1 MKINLFIEYLSKEK
15 RYASHTI
22 TAYQNDLNQ
31 FAGFLDEQYNINLP
45 KVVKSEFIRSWIVE
59 LMEQKVSPRS
69 ANRKLSALKS
79 YFKFLEKRNIID
91 KSPMT
96 NIIAPKT
103 GKRLPVVIKKDS
115 LSRLFD
121 DIEFTDDFDG
131 VRAKMILELLYQTG
145 IRKAELIKLKLS
157 DVNFELEQLIVNGKG
172 NKQRI
177 VPFNHRLTS
186 MLENYIQLRNS
197 EFLPDVNGSL
207 FVTNN
212 GQPLYPKFVY
222 NLVKKYLSLVT
233 TEDQKGP
240 HVLRHSFATHLSDNG
255 ADLNAIKELMGHSS
269 LASTQV
275 YMHNSIEQLKKIYHQ
290 AHPKSKTEN

>member
-1 MKINLFIEYLSKEK
+1 MKINLFIEYLSNEK

-22 TAYQNDLNQ
+22 TAYHNDLNQ
-31 FAGFLDEQYNINLP
+31 FAGFLEVQYNINLP
-45 KVVKSEFIRSWIVE
+45 KVVKSEYIRSWIVE
-59 LMEQKVSPRS
+59 LMQQKVSPRS
-69 ANRKLSALKS
+69 INRKLSALKS
-79 YFKFLEKRNIID
+79 YFKYLEKNKVID

-96 NIIAPKT
+96 NIVAPKV
-103 GKRLPVVIKKDS
+103 GKRLPVVIKTES

-121 DIEFTDDFDG
+121 DIEFPDDFDG
-131 VRAKMILELLYQTG
+131 VRAKMMLELLYQTG

-197 EFLPDVNGSL
+197 KFLPDINSSL

-233 TEDQKGP
+233 TEEQKGP

-290 AHPKSKTEN
+290 AHPKSKSDN